1 MHTAVC
7 SSSCWVIFAGRVIVT
22 FEICHLFFLTCISL
36 QSLLSYRY
44 QLNEQHEECVRDWKK
59 VMELDSTSENK
70 KALKDAEKQLKMSQR
85 KDYYKI
91 LGIEKDANDDQIK
104 KAYRKK
110 ALLHHPGQYCN
121 VFCFILMLMPK
132 VIGFHVIFL
141 F

>member
-1 MHTAVC
+1 
-7 SSSCWVIFAGRVIVT
+7 
-22 FEICHLFFLTCISL
+22 
-36 QSLLSYRY
+36 
-44 QLNEQHEECVRDWKK
+44 
-59 VMELDSTSENK
+59 MELDSTSDNK

-121 VFCFILMLMPK
+121 VFCFILMLIPK
-132 VIGFHVIFL
+132 VIGFHVYFL
-141 F
+141 ISDRHSTAEPEVREAEEVKFKDVSEAYSVLTDPKRRRRYDTGEDLEGGIGKLN